1 MDARGIAGR
10 IATAATGFGL
20 AAALVSFLPFGF
32 TESPVPA
39 LAVLALASV
48 IVWFVIHAVADAKR
62 SELSEL
68 TRALRREGEPT
79 PGAQERV
86 PALRVADPR
95 LAMIAVEIER
105 LLTGLDTVLSQ
116 HRDARLEAQ
125 KEDESET
132 EFLTE
137 LSHELRTPL
146 NSILGFSQVL
156 LDEIDGP
163 LTDSQREDVETI
175 RSSGSHLSALV
186 DDVLD
191 MAALH
196 SGHVKLARR
205 PVQVDKLIAEVERL
219 LRGQLRD
226 KPVALAREVA
236 DDLPPV
242 LADEKRVRQILMNL
256 GTNALKFTES
266 GEVKLE
272 AVAEDGGVRLTVHD
286 TGPGIPPG
294 DRDSIFHE
302 FTQVSGSIL
311 RRTQGSGLGLA
322 IVKRLTELHGG
333 RIWLDSVTGEGS
345 SFHVWLPAEENE

>member
-20 AAALVSFLPFGF
+20 AAALVPLLPFGIA
-32 TESPVPA
+32 ESPF
-39 LAVLALASV
+39 AVVAVVVASV
-48 IVWFVIHAVADAKR
+48 VVWLSLFATAADDPR
-62 SELSEL
+62 ELEDL
-68 TRALRREGEPT
+68 TRALATDER
-79 PGAQERV
+79 RV
-86 PALRVADPR
+86 PTLHAAQPDRAR
-95 LAMIAVEIER
+95 LAVEVQE
-105 LLTGLDTVLSQ
+105 LLAGLDTDLIR

-163 LTDSQREDVETI
+163 LTPSQREDVETI

-191 MAALH
+191 MAALQ
-196 SGHVKLARR
+196 SGQVQLARR
-205 PVQVDKLIAEVERL
+205 PVRVAMLVAEVERL

-226 KPVALAREVA
+226 KPVELKRLVE
-236 DDLPPV
+236 DDLPPLV
-242 LADEKRVRQILMNL
+242 ADEKRVRQILMNL

-266 GEVKLE
+266 GEVCIE
-272 AVAEDGGVRLTVHD
+272 AVAEDGGVRFTVHD

-302 FTQVSGSIL
+302 FTQVSGSVL

-322 IVKRLTELHGG
+322 IVKRLTDLHGG

-345 SFHVWLPAEENE
+345 SFHVWLPAGEDA